1 MYGWAY
7 FQCKG
12 NYLVHVKIK
21 DIEFTSPLLT
31 ASGTYGYGHEVQDMV
46 DVNQWGGIITKS
58 LTRHPR
64 EGNPPPRISETSSGM
79 LNSIGLANLGV
90 EKYCEEI
97 IPFLNELQT
106 QVIINIAG
114 SAMEDYLETL
124 EMLESTN
131 GKHVGY
137 EINISCPNVKEG
149 GIEVGVNCDMT
160 EKLTKEIRK
169 RTDKLLIMKLAPNVT
184 RIEDIAK
191 AAESGGA
198 DAISAINTVVGM
210 AIDIKTRKPKL
221 NTTFGGLSGPAIK
234 PIALA
239 NVHKVFKAVK
249 IPVIGIGGIA
259 TAEDV
264 VEFILAGASLVQIG
278 TMNYQ
283 NPNLGAQLKEK
294 LLQYFSQNGTD
305 TIEDL
310 IGKVDC
316 HSG

>member
-1 MYGWAY
+1 MYGWSY
-7 FQCKG
+7 FQCKE
-12 NYLVHVKIK
+12 NCLMHVKIK
-21 DIEFTSPLLT
+21 DIEFSSPLLT

-58 LTRHPR
+58 VTRYPR
-64 EGNPPPRISETSSGM
+64 EGNPPPRIAETSSGM

-114 SAMEDYLETL
+114 SAMEDYLETM

-149 GIEVGVNCDMT
+149 GIEFGVNCDMT

-184 RIEDIAK
+184 SIEDIAK
-191 AAESGGA
+191 AAESNGA
-198 DAISAINTVVGM
+198 DAVSAINTVVGM

-239 NVHKVFKAVK
+239 NVHKIFKAVK

-294 LLQYFSQNGTD
+294 LSQYFPQND
-305 TIEDL
+305 TYTIKDI

-316 HSG
+316 HSV